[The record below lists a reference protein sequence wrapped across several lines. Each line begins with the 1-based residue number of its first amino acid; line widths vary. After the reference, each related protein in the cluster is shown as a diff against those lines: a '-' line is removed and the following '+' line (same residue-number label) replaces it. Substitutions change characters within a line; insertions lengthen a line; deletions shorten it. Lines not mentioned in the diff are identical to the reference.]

1 MMTAIEIFFAVII
14 LSFLRKIHVKNDA
27 IRPRGE
33 QGWTRGHPG
42 PSEAL
47 RDILPNNRDLKV
59 N

>member
-1 MMTAIEIFFAVII
+1 MTAIEIFIAVIV

-42 PSEAL
+42 SSEAIC
-47 RDILPNNRDLKV
+47 RVHEETPDL
-59 N
+59 